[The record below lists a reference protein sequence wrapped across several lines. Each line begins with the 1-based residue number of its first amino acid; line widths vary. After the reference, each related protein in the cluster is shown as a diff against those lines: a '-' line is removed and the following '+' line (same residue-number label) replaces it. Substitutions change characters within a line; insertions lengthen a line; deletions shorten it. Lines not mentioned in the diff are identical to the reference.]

1 MTDQPRRAL
10 EQVSELVRLESGVSL
25 KPTQRRALEAAIRR
39 AAPGEDARGF
49 LERASDPVRGRE
61 LVQRLLDEVTIQ
73 ETAFLRNAHELESI
87 DWHAL
92 LQTARER
99 GDDRVRVW
107 AAGCATGEEA
117 YSLAMLARESFGEDP
132 PMDVLATDISKAALS
147 AAEEGR
153 YRRRSVAALERPLLE
168 RCFTR
173 DGTMFTVR
181 ESLRRPVRFLRHNLV
196 RDPVPPLGEPRFD
209 LVVCRNVL
217 IYFDGPTV
225 ERVIG
230 ALERALQPSGT
241 LLLGAADALQGT
253 TKRVAEATPPVHT
266 RTAPPLDKNQR
277 GVPSKLLAAALEA
290 ADEGRTAVALETTST
305 LLAENPLNAEAY
317 FVRGMV
323 ELSTGNSSAAVESLR
338 RALYV
343 DPSFSI
349 AAFSLGRTYDEL
361 AEGPEARRAYE
372 QALRTLDP
380 EDERHEALLAQVDL
394 GDIAAACRARIKA
407 LT

>member
-1 MTDQPRRAL
+1 MTEQREAL

-49 LERASDPVRGRE
+49 LELASDPVRGRE

-73 ETAFLRNAHELESI
+73 ETAFLRNAHELEAI
-87 DWHAL
+87 DWRAL
-92 LQTARER
+92 LRAAQER
-99 GDDRVRVW
+99 DDDRVRVW

-117 YSLAMLARESFGEDP
+117 YSLALLARESFGGEEP
-132 PMDVLATDISKAALS
+132 PVDVLGTDISKAALS

-153 YRRRSVAALERPLLE
+153 YRRRSVAGLERPLLE
-168 RCFTR
+168 RYFTR
-173 DGTMFTVR
+173 DGTTFSVR

-230 ALERALQPSGT
+230 ALERALRPRGT
-241 LLLGAADALQGT
+241 LLLGAADSLQRAS
-253 TKRVAEATPPVHT
+253 KRLAEAT
-266 RTAPPLDKNQR
+266 APAAGAPTSTKER
-277 GVPSKLLAAALEA
+277 PAASPAELLASALRA
-290 ADEGRTAVALETTST
+290 ADEGRATEALETTSA
-305 LLAENPLNAEAY
+305 LLREDPLNAEAY

-323 ELSTGNSSAAVESLR
+323 ELAEGASAAAPESLR

-343 DPSFSI
+343 DPSFSV
-349 AAFSLGRTYDEL
+349 AAFTL
-361 AEGPEARRAYE
+361 ARAYE
-372 QALRTLDP
+372 ELGEAAEALRAYEHALRTLDP
-380 EDERHEALLAQVDL
+380 EDDRHEALLAQVDL